1 MIRDHV
7 TDVVGGTPLVR
18 THRLLD
24 QGAGE
29 LLLKLEESN
38 PTGSVKDR
46 AAFAIVAQ
54 AEQDGLL
61 RKGDTLVEATSGN
74 FGRSLAMLGAA
85 LGYHVILVVD
95 PKTPDESLRYARAF
109 GAKIDVVDERDE
121 HGYYQPARRRRAAE
135 LTANISGAFNT
146 DQYDNPAN
154 ARTHRRDDSD
164 RDHRAHAGL
173 APDAAGLHGRARRV
187 SRWHHGRPAGARA
200 HRPAGGICREHA
212 VEDGED
218 A

>member
-38 PTGSVKDR
+38 PTCSVKDR

-74 FGRSLAMLGAA
+74 FGRSLAMLGGA

-109 GAKIDVVDERDE
+109 GAKIDVVDEQDE
-121 HGYYQPARRRRAAE
+121 HGSYQPA
-135 LTANISGAFNT
+135 TS
-146 DQYDNPAN
+146 
-154 ARTHRRDDSD
+154 S
-164 RDHRAHAGL
+164 RAHGEHQRGL
-173 APDAAGLHGRARRV
+173 
-187 SRWHHGRPAGARA
+187 
-200 HRPAGGICREHA
+200 
-212 VEDGED
+212 
-218 A
+218 